1 LQHSLPTEAVY
12 GVTDPD
18 VTGCRDS
25 RSAMTGVVGL
35 ADLGDQPGADAVQLS
50 DRRVDRV
57 DRVIGAAPGVRV
69 GLVPGLP
76 DRQPG
81 AEIIDAAAEGRRA
94 ASQAPAVTVSATA
107 GSNCRERQAVQ
118 PQLTR

>member
-1 LQHSLPTEAVY
+1 MQHSLPTEAVY

-50 DRRVDRV
+50 DRRV